1 MTNDGASDRPD
12 KTPIQVPTARV
23 LGREERVL
31 PKRFYKDVGLG
42 AVMGGFA
49 ILLDGRPVKTPTKN
63 ELVLPKERL
72 ATAVAEEWAA
82 QAASIDPATMPLT
95 RLVNTALDR
104 VRGREDEIVA
114 EIAAYA
120 GSDLVCYRADRPEPL
135 VQAQADAWD
144 PVLEWA
150 DEKMGARFV
159 VADGVMHKPQPAG
172 SIARVRDALAAHDA
186 FALTALHNMTT
197 LTGSVLIALAHAAGA
212 LDLAAAWKAA
222 HVDEDHQIAEWG
234 EDAEASARRAGR
246 WREMQAAGRLLTLS
260 R

>member
-1 MTNDGASDRPD
+1 MTNNGDA
-12 KTPIQVPTARV
+12 KTPVQVPTARV

-42 AVMGGFA
+42 AVMSGFA
-49 ILLDGRPVKTPTKN
+49 ILLDGHPVKTPTKN

-82 QAASIDPATMPLT
+82 QATHIDPGTMPLT
-95 RLVNTALDR
+95 KLANTALDR

-114 EIAAYA
+114 EIAAFS

-135 VQAQADAWD
+135 VRAQADAWD

-150 DEKMGARFV
+150 EEKLRARFV
-159 VADGVMHKPQPAG
+159 VVDGVMHKPQPAG
-172 SIARVRDALAAHDA
+172 SVARVRDALADYDP

-197 LTGSVLIALAHAAGA
+197 LTGSVLLALAHAAGH
-212 LDLAAAWKAA
+212 LDLEAAWEAA

-234 EDAEASARRAGR
+234 EDAEATARRAFR
-246 WREMQAAGRLLTLS
+246 WREMQAAGRLLELS